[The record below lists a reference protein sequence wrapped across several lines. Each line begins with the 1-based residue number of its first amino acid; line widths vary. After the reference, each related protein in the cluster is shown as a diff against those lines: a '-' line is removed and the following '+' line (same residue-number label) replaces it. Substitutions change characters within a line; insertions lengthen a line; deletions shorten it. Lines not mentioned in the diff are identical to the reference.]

1 LIQIN
6 SHFTARRLMS
16 DMAQRDTLLFATS
29 ILWLIAVAA
38 VLVAMLLS

>member
-16 DMAQRDTLLFATS
+16 DMAQRDTLLLAIS
-29 ILWLIAVAA
+29 IVWFIAVAA
-38 VLVAMLLS
+38 VLIAMLVT

>member
-16 DMAQRDTLLFATS
+16 GMAQRDTLLFALS
-29 ILWLIAVAA
+29 ILWLIAVAT
-38 VLVAMLLS
+38 VLFATLLM